1 MKINEYLA
9 PWNPSSTARVVVMDV
24 DTGAQHELWNSE
36 LRVNSYMKPYR
47 GTLVDIGEMVIT
59 MTWFEGNTL
68 LIYARFRKE
77 NYK

>member
-9 PWNPSSTARVVVMDV
+9 PWCPTSTARVVVMDV
-24 DTGAQHELWNSE
+24 DTGATYELWSSE
-36 LRVNSYMKPYR
+36 LRANSYLKR
-47 GTLVDIGEMVIT
+47 KDDTLVDIGEMTIT

-77 NYK
+77 NSK